1 MLVFINF
8 NFLAYWSVAPL
19 IFNIKE
25 QGLAL
30 NRKIHRADIVPEFD
44 DHNGSKTLTTVW
56 AHTPRP
62 QPHFPRFGTR
72 VVSNRNSNR
81 NNNTNIGNNEA
92 LGGGGGGAVYTFS
105 RRLENKQ
112 KRTTNPWTTVFKRR
126 KSFYLYEYN
135 VAPPRVLPGR
145 VLP

>member
-30 NRKIHRADIVPEFD
+30 NRKIHRADIIPEFD

-81 NNNTNIGNNEA
+81 NNYTNIGNNEA
-92 LGGGGGGAVYTFS
+92 SGGAGVDTFS
-105 RRLENKQ
+105 RRLLYKPGTYTYTRRHVAGI
-112 KRTTNPWTTVFKRR
+112 RTSET
-126 KSFYLYEYN
+126 FYL
-135 VAPPRVLPGR
+135 L
-145 VLP
+145 